1 MRVGFGKGIFDGSFQ
16 VRFQSVHDKVS
27 WWFVHELRID
37 DFATWWFLGQMG
49 FVSVVC
55 GYMGGFMARWVWF
68 HS

>member
-27 WWFVHELRID
+27 WWFVHALRID

-55 GYMGGFMARWVWF
+55 G
-68 HS
+68 